1 MRQVAFIDRTSVFPW
16 DTQAA
21 QCVHMAT
28 RASGD
33 VAIIYAYES
42 GVLPIFAAGI
52 A

>member
-1 MRQVAFIDRTSVFPW
+1 MLQVAFTDRTGVFPW

-21 QCVHMAT
+21 QCLHMAT

-33 VAIIYAYES
+33 VAMIHAYES

-52 A
+52 D